1 MPGTEPH
8 PSHALA
14 RDALDSPVTQ
24 VLSSSPSYRVGDC
37 GKWAATRPRSGRNEV
52 AEWGPL
58 PSCLS
63 PAPASVGSRQGST
76 GVRTGR
82 GLGHGLS
89 RDAGETQRGSKA
101 AGPAAHEGREPV
113 FPGLSPFSTCFS
125 SLLFLFKCHSLGE
138 ITEPSLSII
147 RVKGIRKGLGFQS
160 SHCPEDA
167 GLTPLLPAAGLP
179 LLPCGCGWLSN
190 AGPRGP
196 CTFLPELSSLQ
207 LSLSQLAASP
217 RSPTQC
223 HSAKPS
229 SQQPDNPELSQAQAV
244 SVPRSFQAVAPDS

>member
-1 MPGTEPH
+1 MGGRLAH
-8 PSHALA
+8 GQVGMRWPS
-14 RDALDSPVTQ
+14 
-24 VLSSSPSYRVGDC
+24 G
-37 GKWAATRPRSGRNEV
+37 
-52 AEWGPL
+52 GP
-58 PSCLS
+58 S
-63 PAPASVGSRQGST
+63 PAVCLQRPHRWAPVREAQGSEP
-76 GVRTGR
+76 GGASAMVCPEMQVKPR
-82 GLGHGLS
+82 
-89 RDAGETQRGSKA
+89 E
-101 AGPAAHEGREPV
+101 GPRLPALPPTRGREPV

-167 GLTPLLPAAGLP
+167 GLTPLLPTPGLP

-244 SVPRSFQAVAPDS
+244 SGPHSFQAVAPDS